1 MVEGELVDLDVCG
14 KIIHNVVIDKVG
26 RLYPCYGDRG
36 RSTERF
42 LDDQV
47 RTKTLHRLLSLNN
60 IFRKAELDPSRISL
74 SLVADII
81 QEWVG
86 GNRQTAMDYA
96 KTLIA
101 IYSFFDS
108 PHRPKII
115 DRKVGEE

>member
-26 RLYPCYGDRG
+26 RLYPIYGERG
-36 RSTERF
+36 RPTELF
-42 LDDQV
+42 PSEQV
-47 RTKTLHRLLSLNN
+47 KTKTLHRLLWLNS
-60 IFRKAELDPSRISL
+60 IFRRAELDPSRMSP
-74 SLVADII
+74 SLVADIV
-81 QEWVG
+81 QELAG